1 VGQNSVLL
9 LMLGGLAAGS
19 GIGCAAGTSNL
30 LTFAEQSRKKGLQQ
44 YAAGD
49 YENAAGSFRS
59 ATTQDP
65 RDYKSFYYLGASY
78 DKMNNHQQASQAY
91 LSSLKV
97 MDVTLEGKKD
107 TAFRAKSIDGL
118 AISTAKG
125 QDRAVEIAM
134 PQPGKNPAE
143 DAWLR
148 AKIHRYTGDADAAI
162 EAYNIAAL
170 QAPNDFYIT
179 KDYGLY
185 LETLGQNE
193 TAGVQLRKAY
203 RMDSSDQEIALAL
216 RRIGM
221 VPGPALKERQEL
233 AKPPIPEGPIP
244 PVNEWK
250 MPKFGNSGQATPP
263 AQGAATVQA
272 PRD

>member
-1 VGQNSVLL
+1 MLL
-9 LMLGGLAAGS
+9 LTLGALVAGS
-19 GIGCAAGTSNL
+19 GVGCAAGTSNL

-44 YAAGD
+44 FAAGD

-59 ATTQDP
+59 ATIQDP
-65 RDYKSFYYLGASY
+65 RDYKSFYFLGASY
-78 DKMNNHQQASQAY
+78 DKLNNHQQASQAF

-107 TAFRAKSIDGL
+107 TAFRAKAIDGL

-125 QDRAVEIAM
+125 QDRAVQIAM

-148 AKIHRYTGDADAAI
+148 AKILRYTGDADAAI
-162 EAYNIAAL
+162 ESYNIAAL

-185 LETLGQNE
+185 LESLGQNQ
-193 TAGVQLRKAY
+193 TAAVPLRKAY
-203 RMDSSDQEIALAL
+203 RMDASDQEIAAAL

-250 MPKFGNSGQATPP
+250 MPKFGSSGQSEQAV
-263 AQGAATVQA
+263 QSGATVQA